1 MPNATYRSFMGVA
14 KQPVA
19 GTPVAATDFI
29 AITADPK
36 PVDVITELDDKGWR
50 GSAVATYG
58 KIQGQRKSS
67 LTLDSNLDLTTIG
80 YPLQGVL
87 PDLTV
92 TGASAPYT
100 TTFATKNS
108 GDTQSSPYTFTDYNG
123 LNARQ
128 YSDCKYDECTIGF
141 TADGLV
147 TVKSKVQGWA
157 SVVGTLPTP
166 SFSALQPVASYV
178 GVVTIGGSGSLNIL
192 SGEIS
197 IKRPIDVMQTVDGN
211 QDPYK
216 VWQGPV
222 TVTGKLDFV
231 HETDADFQRYISNT
245 QVPFDITFTQGAA
258 SLKLHSTLTAFVTG
272 AIARGKTYTEVN
284 TTFEC
289 LGNVTDVGTSAGFS
303 PIKATLVNAKATGT
317 YA

>member
-14 KQPVA
+14 KQATP
-19 GTPVAATDFI
+19 GTAVAATDYI

-36 PVDVITELDDKGWR
+36 PVDHITELDDKGWR

-58 KIQGQRKSS
+58 KVQGQRKSS
-67 LTLDSNLDLTTIG
+67 LSLDSNLDLTTIG

-92 TGASAPYT
+92 TGAAAPFT
-100 TTFATKNS
+100 TTFATKNT
-108 GDTQSSPYTFTDYNG
+108 GDTQSGAYTFTDYNG

-128 YSDCKYDECTIGF
+128 YSDCKYEELTLGF

-157 SVVGTLPTP
+157 SVVGATPTP
-166 SFSALQPVASYV
+166 SFSALQPVAAYV
-178 GVVTIGGSGSLNIL
+178 GVVTIGGSSQLNVM
-192 SGEIS
+192 SGDIS

-231 HETDADFQRYISNT
+231 HETDADFQRYLSNT
-245 QVPFDITFTQGAA
+245 QPTFDITFTQGTS

-272 AIARGKTYTEVN
+272 AIVRGKNFTEVN

-289 LGNVTDVGTSAGFS
+289 LGNVTDAGASLGYS
-303 PIKATLVNAKATGT
+303 PLKATLTNAKAAGT